1 MEVRFSIKNTRADRE
16 VVEKRNTHFL
26 VPPPIPHPLGFHP
39 HPPDPIYQRLSTAIG
54 ATMWFWILYRFKED
68 GGVLMGLHK
77 PWEAH
82 DKPSPLENEHAR
94 PLHS

>member
-1 MEVRFSIKNTRADRE
+1 VTT
-16 VVEKRNTHFL
+16 THFFA
-26 VPPPIPHPLGFHP
+26 PRPSPYYPLGFHP

-68 GGVLMGLHK
+68 GGVLLGLHK

-82 DKPSPLENEHAR
+82 DPSPPSKIENEYAK